1 MKKGSINFFELHV
14 EKFVLG
20 ACGLFALAFMWM
32 YLINS
37 PNRVEYNGQ
46 LVGPG
51 DLDEAMVQHAASLES
66 AVRNAKAEPVTIP
79 EYSRLLVSSHAAGIL
94 GKPEA
99 GPAVAATLPP
109 AVPFGT
115 PITIPGAA
123 EEQVAD
129 IEVVTPLRPETPAV
143 RTGLSMAVRRQVNL
157 AATEAADEPPT
168 TAEEKPVETPWVSV
182 AAWFDIQAQTSEM
195 TARNYEPYRAS
206 VLFCG
211 LDVQRQEQQADG
223 EWSEWKD
230 VTGSKATPKLDVP
243 EPIFDPDSGVIVNSA
258 EIAEAYR
265 QVQAMQAALAQPEF
279 YTVEGGDEWAP
290 PPLEGLEVEEES
302 EETEENEPV
311 VERERPAPEER
322 ENRGGRQPPPP
333 PPSPRTGGGNRGG
346 GVSLSGAGRT
356 GGGGGGAVT
365 GAASEARQRAENARA
380 AQKALTDAKKAYSKK
395 NYDEAARLANEAV
408 NNTDAKANTKR
419 AAEKLLKQI
428 EKARSAADES
438 GGGAAISMPG
448 IRSPISSGRTPGG
461 SGRTPGG
468 APAPEQSHAALNLVS
483 HPQNDQKVALWFHDD
498 SVESGKTYRY
508 RMRARLW
515 NRYVGQLRA
524 VKNVE
529 DAKKTLLAGEWS
541 LPTSAVTVAPNTH
554 VFVKGARTTK
564 QAASVDVW
572 KWLQG
577 RWVRESFEV
586 GVGDT
591 IGGVKR
597 IKTGETDEDGK
608 DVKEDVDFGTG
619 AVVLDLRF
627 DERVKI
633 RAAAG
638 RKGEF
643 TYREVTSLVL
653 VYLDPADGQ
662 VKERVQALDRDD
674 PLRKKLEEEYES

>member
-1 MKKGSINFFELHV
+1 MKKGSINFFELHL

-46 LVGPG
+46 AVGPG
-51 DLDEAMVQHAASLES
+51 DLDEATAQHAASLES
-66 AVRNAKAEPVTIP
+66 AVRNAKAEGVTIP
-79 EYSRLLVSSHAAGIL
+79 EYSRQLVSSHASGIL
-94 GKPEA
+94 GKPET
-99 GPAVAATLPP
+99 GPALAATLPG
-109 AVPFGT
+109 AVTFGT
-115 PITIPGAA
+115 PIAIPGAT

-129 IEVVTPLRPETPAV
+129 IVVVSPLRPETPAV

-157 AATEAADEPPT
+157 AATETADEPPAT
-168 TAEEKPVETPWVSV
+168 EEEKPVETPWVSV
-182 AAWFDIQAQTSEM
+182 AAWFDMQAQTSEM

-211 LDVQRQEQQADG
+211 LDVQRQEQTADG
-223 EWSEWKD
+223 DWSEWTD
-230 VTGSKATPKLDVP
+230 VNSSKATPKFDIP
-243 EPIFDPDSGVIVNSA
+243 QPIFDPDSGVIVNSA

-265 QVQAMQAALAQPEF
+265 LVQATQTALAQPEF
-279 YTVEGGDEWAP
+279 YNVDGGDDWSP
-290 PPLEGLEVEEES
+290 PPLEGLEVEEE
-302 EETEENEPV
+302 EEAEEDEPV

-322 ENRGGRQPPPP
+322 ENRGGRTQPPP
-333 PPSPRTGGGNRGG
+333 PPSPRGGGGNRGG
-346 GVSLSGAGRT
+346 GGISLSGGAGRT
-356 GGGGGGAVT
+356 GGGGAVS
-365 GAASEARQRAENARA
+365 GAASEARQKAENARA
-380 AQKALTDAKKAYSKK
+380 AQKALTDAKKAYAKK
-395 NYDEAARLANEAV
+395 NYDDAARLANEAA
-408 NNTDAKANTKR
+408 NNADAKANTKR

-428 EKARSAADES
+428 EKARSAVAES
-438 GGGAAISMPG
+438 TGGGAISMPG
-448 IRSPISSGRTPGG
+448 VRGPGG
-461 SGRTPGG
+461 SGRSPGG
-468 APAPEQSHAALNLVS
+468 AAAPEQSHAALNLVS

-541 LPTSAVTVAPNTH
+541 LPTGAVTVAPNTH

-577 RWVRESFEV
+577 RWVRESFDV

-597 IKTGETDEDGK
+597 IKTGDTDEDGK

-674 PLRKKLEEEYES
+674 PLRKKLEEENES